1 MRRYAS
7 NLATVCWYLFW
18 LSPLLSF
25 LPGHTTNYS
34 WLAVTHKVMAVTH
47 KAMAVTHKAMAGTH
61 KAMAVTHKGMTGAR
75 SLEGQGRPFN
85 TQLVFFHV
93 QKSRLMAKRSCSQ
106 HTFQRLQIKPSDK
119 MCDCFAVTHLN
130 PAVPLPDFRGLLSAH
145 KILLDQTYAV
155 LGFIFLTD

>member
-1 MRRYAS
+1 MAVTHK
-7 NLATVCWYLFW
+7 AMAVT
-18 LSPLLSF
+18 
-25 LPGHTTNYS
+25 HKAM
-34 WLAVTHKVMAVTH
+34 AVTHKVMAVTH